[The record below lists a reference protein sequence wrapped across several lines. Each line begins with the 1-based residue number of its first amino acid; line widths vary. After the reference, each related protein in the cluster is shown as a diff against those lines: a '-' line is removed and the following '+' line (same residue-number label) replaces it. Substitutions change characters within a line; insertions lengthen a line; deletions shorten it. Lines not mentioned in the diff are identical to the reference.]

1 MNNKEI
7 LYAACRND
15 LYAFM
20 QKAFYEIDGSQEFK
34 GNWHLELICD
44 KLQQCLDG
52 KIKRIFHRG
61 I

>member
-1 MNNKEI
+1 MNNKGI

-34 GNWHLELICD
+34 GNWHLERICD
-44 KLQQCLDG
+44 KFQQC
-52 KIKRIFHRG
+52 
-61 I
+61 